1 MIEALWSVEFKTD
14 KNYGGS
20 GIAVFE
26 NGRVLGGDATYYYV
40 GSYQIKDG
48 VASASLEVIHYAGP
62 LNNVFGAFKK
72 VSLTL
77 SGEIGHDSFVV
88 SGTAKE
94 APGQISIRLTRRAE
108 LP

>member
-1 MIEALWSVEFKTD
+1 MLEALWSVQFKTNA
-14 KNYGGS
+14 NYAGS

-26 NGRVLGGDATYYYV
+26 TGRVLGGDATYYYV
-40 GSYQIKDG
+40 GNYKVKDNVVTANIK
-48 VASASLEVIHYAGP
+48 VTHYAGP
-62 LNNVFGAFKK
+62 LDNVFGPLKE
-72 VSLTL
+72 VNLTV

-94 APGQISIRLTRRAE
+94 APGTIFIRLTRRAE